1 MNQFSVNPLGG
12 FDPVGAVSALKQ
24 QNKAEDAQKLQLEQE
39 ENRKAAF
46 SQALDGTPE
55 SMENLRKTDPYLFM
69 FMEDRNNKRIQTEGA
84 ARNEIKKQTEH
95 NWRLRYK
102 EALTS
107 NNVEAQQALIL
118 EAKDDDN
125 NDLEYSAIGKDPEA
139 DLVITNAA
147 LFEHLKKDGYANLYG
162 GETLKSEDKTA
173 NAKDW
178 ATYQQLKKQDPESA
192 KQFGQK
198 VGFVSKEGRE
208 LSSYHQKQLTK
219 YSDSSVEASSLANEF
234 EVMAN
239 DFEKLDPV
247 AGGAGA
253 AYEFLKEATGSE
265 DAVSELKRKYLKI
278 RASQLVKNLPPGAA
292 SEKDVQLALSGF
304 PKSTANAG
312 TMASFMRG
320 LSKLQRFE
328 ADYSNF
334 RSGYLSENATE
345 RGMLQAWK
353 EKSKVEADQL
363 QQQPKPTQTA
373 TGPNGEKIGLINGQ
387 WVKM

>member
-1 MNQFSVNPLGG
+1 VANRFSINPLGG
-12 FDPVGAVSALKQ
+12 VSLSNVMGNIQAK
-24 QNKAEDAQKLQLEQE
+24 NDAEEAEQAKLQADRDKRL
-39 ENRKAAF
+39 AF
-46 SQALDGTPE
+46 AQALDGTPE
-55 SMENLRKTDPYLFM
+55 SMQALAQADPNM
-69 FMEDRNNKRIQTEGA
+69 FQWMDQRNMKRAQVEGA
-84 ARNEIKKQTEH
+84 EQASIKQQAEQE
-95 NWRLRYK
+95 WLIRYDQALSSNDQQAQ
-102 EALTS
+102 EALLQ
-107 NNVEAQQALIL
+107 EAVN
-118 EAKDDDN
+118 DPM
-125 NDLEYSAIGKDPEA
+125 NDLEHGAIGKDP
-139 DLVITNAA
+139 DTDKVITKAA
-147 LFEHLKKDGYANLYG
+147 LFNSMGKDAYTNLYG
-162 GETLKSEDKTA
+162 GVAGGEKRTA

-178 ATYQQLKKQDPESA
+178 TTYQELKKTDLESA

-208 LSSYHQKQLTK
+208 LSPYHQKQLTK
-219 YSDSSVEASSLANEF
+219 YSDSSVEASALANEF
-234 EVMAN
+234 EVMAS
-239 DFEKLDPV
+239 DFEKLDPI

-304 PKSTANAG
+304 PKSTANAE

-334 RSGYLSENATE
+334 RAEYLSENATE

-353 EKSKVEADQL
+353 DRTQESEAKRQRE
-363 QQQPKPTQTA
+363 QPEA
-373 TGPNGEKIGLINGQ
+373 VIN
-387 WVKM
+387 WSDL